1 MIFRRKLRTPHLYG
15 TQQQR
20 TAQSRCRLS
29 DIGSHDRLAW
39 LRVRQTVN
47 RMSCNYVFEYQRAYE
62 DALSSSLNT
71 RISASSHTPV
81 QRLARTRRSS
91 ASAVRSAAL
100 ARVRATATSSP
111 SRNTRCG
118 GCAVV
123 CTPRQTTAGVQ
134 RAAAKNWHLLGN
146 FTLELFAR
154 SARDRLPG

>member
-29 DIGSHDRLAW
+29 DVGSHDRLAW

-47 RMSCNYVFEYQRAYE
+47 RIMHVVYVFEYQRAYE
-62 DALSSSLNT
+62 ALCPIIIVEHAHLSLLP
-71 RISASSHTPV
+71 H
-81 QRLARTRRSS
+81 TRRSS

-123 CTPRQTTAGVQ
+123 CTPRQTTAGVCQ
-134 RAAAKNWHLLGN
+134 RAAAKNWRICSEILLRDSSQ
-146 FTLELFAR
+146 R
-154 SARDRLPG
+154 SARD

>member
-100 ARVRATATSSP
+100 ARVRHGHLQPQQKHAVWRLRRRLHP
-111 SRNTRCG
+111 SDRPQRV
-118 GCAVV
+118 CAKEQP
-123 CTPRQTTAGVQ
+123 PRIGA
-134 RAAAKNWHLLGN
+134 
-146 FTLELFAR
+146 
-154 SARDRLPG
+154 SARKFYFGTLRSQRT